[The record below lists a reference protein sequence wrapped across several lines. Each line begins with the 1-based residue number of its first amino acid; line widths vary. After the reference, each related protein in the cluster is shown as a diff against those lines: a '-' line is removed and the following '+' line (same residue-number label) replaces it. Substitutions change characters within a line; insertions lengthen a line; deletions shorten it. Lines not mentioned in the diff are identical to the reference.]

1 MNPFERIADYTAQLD
16 LPASVEVF
24 FLAGFAITLF
34 GFDYIRQHWK
44 SEPVIGRLAQQ
55 RTTLPTDRG
64 DQTFKRIAPCML
76 FSIAATLTVIFLEQA
91 SAALTAAPDHA
102 TAVETN
108 GLAAWVARA
117 LSWLSEWIQRRIRRR
132 SPAAY
137 AATAA
142 SSRMSRVLLVSTRT
156 PGPIVEVIVIVRRY
170 LPLVELGLARMI
182 SSIRAA

>member
-91 SAALTAAPDHA
+91 SAALTTAPDHA
-102 TAVETN
+102 SVFETN
-108 GLAAWVARA
+108 GFAAWVARGLIIA
-117 LSWLSEWIQRRIRRR
+117 AWVPTISVWLFNFPRRFVHPLVRDGGGSAQNFQRRIADRTRRR
-132 SPAAY
+132 
-137 AATAA
+137 
-142 SSRMSRVLLVSTRT
+142 
-156 PGPIVEVIVIVRRY
+156 G
-170 LPLVELGLARMI
+170 
-182 SSIRAA
+182 

>member
-1 MNPFERIADYTAQLD
+1 MNPFERIADYTTRLD

-64 DQTFKRIAPCML
+64 NQTFKRIAPCML

-91 SAALTAAPDHA
+91 STALTAAPDHA
-102 TAVETN
+102 TAFETN
-108 GLAAWVARA
+108 GLAAWVARGLIIAAWVPTISVWLFNFPRRFVHPLVRDDGGSLPRA
-117 LSWLSEWIQRRIRRR
+117 LSWLSERIRRR
-132 SPAAY
+132 
-137 AATAA
+137 T
-142 SSRMSRVLLVSTRT
+142 
-156 PGPIVEVIVIVRRY
+156 
-170 LPLVELGLARMI
+170 
-182 SSIRAA
+182 